1 MIGSVWMLVYGGMRA
16 RLVAPARVGSG
27 LLAVAGSPSSVEA
40 EQQLVPASTASIQSQ
55 PNIRTRAATGTHST
69 HCTVRYSAT

>member
-40 EQQLVPASTASIQSQ
+40 EQQLVPASTASIQSAQ
-55 PNIRTRAATGTHST
+55 HTHKSCHWHT
-69 HCTVRYSAT
+69 LHTLHTLHS